1 VNERSWLIP
10 SVGLTFVLGASALVL
25 MPNYS
30 GVLPA
35 LLIMPLWLIVSAI
48 LAFVLGFARM
58 AHARV
63 PSPVAHVVRSVRE
76 DWRQLLALS
85 AGVTM
90 AGLNMVAFMWAKP
103 LLNRY
108 VPFSAD
114 PWLAELDRLL
124 FLGQDPWRLLGW
136 LNSMPM
142 AIFYHRGWFAL
153 MIMTLLMVL
162 SKPPSRQKSA
172 MMLTYFLLW
181 SVAGPL
187 IHVLLPAA
195 GPVFYERLGYG
206 DRFAAIP
213 LPHEMAVMSDYL
225 WYVYVGAQFG
235 PGSGISAMPSLHIAT
250 TVWMVM
256 AFAIF
261 ARRWT
266 WIVAVPG
273 VLIFLLS
280 ISLGWHYA
288 VDGIVGGLAALGC
301 YGLCLRLLEPARH
314 QLAPVPHST
323 GIQQA

>member
-1 VNERSWLIP
+1 
-10 SVGLTFVLGASALVL
+10 LTVALGACALVL

-63 PSPVAHVVRSVRE
+63 PSPVAHVVRSVRD
-76 DWRQLLALS
+76 DWRQLLGLA

-108 VPFSAD
+108 VPFWAD
-114 PWLAELDRLL
+114 PWLAEFDRLL

-153 MIMTLLMVL
+153 MIVTLLMVL
-162 SKPPSRQKSA
+162 SRPPSPQKSA
-172 MMLTYFLLW
+172 IMLSYFLLW

-206 DRFAAIP
+206 DTFAAIP
-213 LPHEMAVMSDYL
+213 LPEEMAVMSDYL
-225 WYVYVGAQFG
+225 WSVYTGAQFG

-250 TVWMVM
+250 TVWMVL
-256 AFAIF
+256 AFTMF

-266 WIVAVPG
+266 WIVAAPG
-273 VLIFLLS
+273 ALIFLLS

-301 YGLCLRLLEPARH
+301 YALCLRVLDPAQRR
-314 QLAPVPHST
+314 LALAPHST